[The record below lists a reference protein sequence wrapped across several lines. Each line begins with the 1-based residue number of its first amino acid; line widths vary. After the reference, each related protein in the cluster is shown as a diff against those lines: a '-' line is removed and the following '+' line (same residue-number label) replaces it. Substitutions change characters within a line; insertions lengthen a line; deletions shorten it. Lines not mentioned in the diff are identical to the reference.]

1 MTQVSSSGR
10 KARILVADDDA
21 LVLATLSSGLRDQ
34 NYDVLEA
41 ASGQEA
47 LDVCE
52 QHRPDLAILDI
63 RMPDLDGLQ
72 VAAILNQQGKVP
84 FMFLSAF
91 DDREIVEQGVSEGAL
106 GYLVK
111 PVDVNQ
117 IVPAIEAALE
127 RAADLQLLKD
137 KEHNLNIA
145 LQGGRETSIAI
156 GIIMA
161 ETGLSAA
168 QAEAGLRACARN
180 RRQKMSEIAAE
191 LVQASETMQNIL
203 QAVNN
208 SLPED

>member
-1 MTQVSSSGR
+1 MTQASSVR
-10 KARILVADDDA
+10 PKARILVADDDA

-34 NYDVLEA
+34 NYEVLEA
-41 ASGQEA
+41 ASGEEA
-47 LDVCE
+47 LQVCARH
-52 QHRPDLAILDI
+52 QPDLAILDI

-72 VAAILNQQGKVP
+72 VAAKLNQQGNVP

-91 DDREIVEQGVSEGAL
+91 DDREIVEQGISEGAL

-117 IVPAIEAALE
+117 VVPAIEAALE
-127 RAADLQLLKD
+127 RAADLQQLKD

-145 LQGGRETSIAI
+145 LQSGRETSIAI

-168 QAEAGLRACARN
+168 QAEAGLRTCARN
-180 RRQKMSEIAAE
+180 RRRKMSELAAE
-191 LVQASETMQNIL
+191 LVQASETIQDIL
-203 QAVNN
+203 QAVRD
-208 SLPED
+208 SQPRD

>member
-1 MTQVSSSGR
+1 MTQASPARR
-10 KARILVADDDA
+10 KQRILVADDDA
-21 LVLATLSSGLRDQ
+21 LVLATLSSGLREQ

-47 LDVCE
+47 LQVCE
-52 QHRPDLAILDI
+52 QNTPDLAILDI

-72 VAAILNQQGKVP
+72 VAAKLNQQGNVP

-91 DDREIVEQGVSEGAL
+91 DDKEIVEQAVNEGAL

-127 RAADLQLLKD
+127 RAADLQQLKD
-137 KEHNLNIA
+137 KQHNLNIA
-145 LQGGRETSIAI
+145 LHSGRETSIAI

-168 QAEAGLRACARN
+168 QAEDGLRACARG
-180 RRQKMSEIAAE
+180 RRRKMSEIATE
-191 LVQASETMQNIL
+191 LVQASETIQNIL
-203 QAVNN
+203 QAVSN
-208 SLPED
+208 SQRQE